1 MKRLLKYL
9 LFLMV
14 AAAFLGCADKN
25 LPEVTASGIEDI
37 SFNSSEYSTDLS
49 PTDSEFNLPRQ
60 TSFANSHRVQSTV
73 RRTNSIHR
81 NNVEFAK
88 SGKVINAGLGFFIR
102 LQSLIIRSALAEP
115 SHRLLCL
122 CRLII

>member
-9 LFLMV
+9 LVLMV
-14 AAAFLGCADKN
+14 AAAFLGSADKSI
-25 LPEVTASGIEDI
+25 PEVEAQAIEDI
-37 SFNSSEYSTDLS
+37 SFNSSEYTTDLS

-60 TSFANSHRVQSTV
+60 TSFANSQRVPSTV
-73 RRTNSIHR
+73 RRTNSVCR

-88 SGKVINAGLGFFIR
+88 SGKVINAGLVFFIQ
-102 LQSLIIRSALAEP
+102 LQSLIIHSALAEP

-122 CRLII
+122 GKLII